1 MSATLRRGACPG
13 LSAPMQT
20 GDGLLARLIPLDGL
34 APDTFIGF
42 CAAARRHGNG
52 TIEVTA
58 RGSLQ
63 VRGLTPE
70 TAPQF
75 AVAVAALGIPASDA
89 VPVAADPLGAS
100 DPDAVVDSA
109 ALAAQLRE
117 AIATAALALGPKV
130 SVTLDSG
137 GHLHL
142 DALPADIRLCA
153 IGTVSEPRLAIAI
166 GGAAASATPL
176 GTLPPAAAIAATVRL
191 LGVIAAHGRDARARN
206 VLRRDEIDAFR
217 RVIDG
222 ELDPVSAP
230 PPPPRAPAEPVGRH
244 PLRDGTIALGIALA
258 FGHAQAEALARL
270 ADLAAAHGVQAM
282 RAAPGR
288 ALLLIGAEVD
298 AADDLASAAAQLGF
312 VVRADDA
319 RRRIIACP
327 GQPACASGLIE
338 ARALAAEIAPGLP
351 PVCNLIHV
359 SGCAKGC
366 AHPASAALTVVGT
379 ERGCGIVRHGS
390 AQAVP
395 RRHVAPEELAT
406 EIARTANDTDEL
418 VHG

>member
-1 MSATLRRGACPG
+1 
-13 LSAPMQT
+13 MQT
-20 GDGLLARLIPLDGL
+20 GDGLLARLMPCGDIS
-34 APDTFIGF
+34 PDAFIGF
-42 CAAARRHGNG
+42 CAAARRDGNG

-63 VRGLTPE
+63 VRGLSPE

-75 AVAVAALGIPASDA
+75 AAQVAALDIPASDG
-89 VPVAADPLGAS
+89 VPVTADPLGAV
-100 DPDAVVDSA
+100 DPDAIIDSA
-109 ALAAQLRE
+109 ALATRLRE
-117 AIATAALALGPKV
+117 AIAAAALTLGPKV

-137 GHLHL
+137 AHLHL
-142 DALPADIRLCA
+142 DALPADIRLRA
-153 IGTVSEPRLAIAI
+153 IGTVSGPRLAVAI

-176 GTLPPAAAIAATVRL
+176 GTLSPEAAIAATIRL
-191 LGVIAAHGRDARARN
+191 LGVVAAHGRDARARN
-206 VLRRDEIDAFR
+206 ALRRDGIDAFR
-217 RVIDG
+217 GVADG
-222 ELDPVSAP
+222 ELEPVPAALPAP
-230 PPPPRAPAEPVGRH
+230 RCPAEPVGRH
-244 PLRDGTIALGIALA
+244 PLRDGTIALGVALA
-258 FGHAQAEALARL
+258 FGHAQAEALAQL
-270 ADLAAAHGVQAM
+270 AEIAAAHGI
-282 RAAPGR
+282 RAIRPAPGR
-288 ALLLIGAEVD
+288 ALLLIGAE
-298 AADDLASAAAQLGF
+298 AQTADDLATEAAQLGF

-406 EIARTANDTDEL
+406 EIARIANDTDEL